1 MGILQ
6 RYDDESDRLKPV
18 RAGTGAVWRYDESS
32 ESISDSECLRSKLGS
47 WVDISFWVDSPFS
60 TTLPLPYIRYSLGR
74 LAVRHLLHPL
84 VTLVL
89 QSPLGRWLWNL
100 ALCNHC
106 MIGERLWMNHHFRKM
121 GWTLIAWN
129 NYWRMGRAIASLGA
143 VYRTNFFWRYASVF
157 GRCPN
162 KIKMRCCG
170 LCKQERSTNGLVD
183 WRCGASSLFKCVWF
197 SLMSNVFSLVSLFL
211 LLTQYQPPKVI
222 RFVAL
227 PGLDFWALAN
237 NGCKE
242 LARDFG
248 A

>member
-129 NYWRMGRAIASLGA
+129 NYWRMGRAIASLSA

-170 LCKQERSTNGLVD
+170 LCKQEVVDERFGRLKVWCFKFVQMCLV
-183 WRCGASSLFKCVWF
+183 FFNVKCVF
-197 SLMSNVFSLVSLFL
+197 FGQFVFAFNTTNHPRLSGL
-211 LLTQYQPPKVI
+211 LPC
-222 RFVAL
+222 
-227 PGLDFWALAN
+227 LA
-237 NGCKE
+237 
-242 LARDFG
+242 
-248 A
+248 